1 MSRSTL
7 KDFDVI
13 SRLGAGSF
21 GTVYKAKRIID
32 EKLYVMKVV
41 RIGELSH
48 RERSDAINEVQILA
62 QLKSSFVVCYYDS
75 FIEKDN
81 LHIGTSLSFNTFSR
95 IEFAQQSLCIV
106 MEFCNRGDLQNL
118 LKKAKERNVSGL
130 KEPIVWNMALQII
143 LGLYY
148 LHKKNILHR
157 DLKSANVF
165 LNKDASSA
173 NYHLKIGDLGVAKL
187 MDTSTALARTIVG
200 TPYVTFQR
208 PTFVDD

>member
-1 MSRSTL
+1 MALLCCLLTLPCCCFGKQTEKPLHLLLPSRLIRNRKGPNTETYTHNHSQISLQLVDLERQGHFVEKSKRIFKSPCFTVDATISSIFHSFKPLRFDTSFFAMSRSTL

-81 LHIGTSLSFNTFSR
+81 LHIGTF
-95 IEFAQQSLCIV
+95 LC
-106 MEFCNRGDLQNL
+106 FTRC
-118 LKKAKERNVSGL
+118 
-130 KEPIVWNMALQII
+130 
-143 LGLYY
+143 
-148 LHKKNILHR
+148 
-157 DLKSANVF
+157 
-165 LNKDASSA
+165 
-173 NYHLKIGDLGVAKL
+173 
-187 MDTSTALARTIVG
+187 LA
-200 TPYVTFQR
+200 
-208 PTFVDD
+208 

>member
-62 QLKSSFVVCYYDS
+62 QLKSPFVVCYYDS
-75 FIEKDN
+75 FIEKEN
-81 LHIGTSLSFNTFSR
+81 LHIGMVYNEYKSVNRCNKYVLPIIFSNG
-95 IEFAQQSLCIV
+95 ILQQ
-106 MEFCNRGDLQNL
+106 R
-118 LKKAKERNVSGL
+118 
-130 KEPIVWNMALQII
+130 
-143 LGLYY
+143 
-148 LHKKNILHR
+148 
-157 DLKSANVF
+157 
-165 LNKDASSA
+165 
-173 NYHLKIGDLGVAKL
+173 
-187 MDTSTALARTIVG
+187 
-200 TPYVTFQR
+200 
-208 PTFVDD
+208 